1 MVFRFTLLTLLAG
14 LCLGQDAARK
24 EIALDPQTLNR
35 YVGAYRMVNGPVM
48 LVTLEN
54 NQLFTKLG
62 FQQAIPIFPESKTMF
77 FPKVVQAEIEF
88 AKDDERGRPTELIL
102 HQNGRDMPARRLDDA
117 KAKLLLD
124 AANAFPKRLKD
135 QTPAPGGEAA
145 LRKMAEDLSSG
156 KPNSQA
162 VSPALAGTPP
172 LAQVQSMMS
181 NLGPLQSLVFK
192 GVGPGGADIYSV
204 RFEKGAL
211 ETRIWLDVDGKIEN
225 TNARPEEGGVGTPV
239 ASLRPH
245 FSEIDSL
252 VAAELAKR
260 PVGSVTVGVVSGKD
274 LVWSKSY
281 GDSDM
286 EKKTPADADTVYRIG
301 SISKMFTALML
312 EQLVE
317 ANKVHLSDPVE
328 KYFPEIKLVQD
339 RFPNAPAITL
349 IQLATHTS
357 GLGREPDNTDTY
369 VTGAVADWEKTLIAA
384 LPHTHYTLEPGTRYS
399 YSNIG
404 YAILG
409 AALSR
414 AAGEPYL
421 EYVPKHIF
429 QPLGMTHSALER
441 NSQMMP
447 HLAKGYQVIGPN
459 GGVDAATAQREH
471 ETGRGY
477 KVPNGAIYTTVGD
490 LARFAS
496 FLMGQGPENVLKTP
510 SLERFQLQSIVPANM
525 GLTSGYGIGFDVER
539 RDNYVAFGHGG
550 AVAGYTADLLMNRK
564 TGVGVIVLSSGAVN
578 PGSVSRQALD
588 LLSK

>member
-1 MVFRFTLLTLLAG
+1 MLFRFTLLTLLAG
-14 LCLGQDAARK
+14 LCLGQDARK
-24 EIALDPQTLNR
+24 EITLDPQTLNR
-35 YVGAYRMVNGPVM
+35 YVGAYQMNNGPVM

-62 FQQAIPIFPESKTMF
+62 FQQAIAIFPESRTVF
-77 FPKVVQAEIEF
+77 FPKVVQATIEF
-88 AKDDERGRPTELIL
+88 AKDDAHGRPTELIL
-102 HQNGRDMPARRLDDA
+102 HQNGRDMPAQRLDDA
-117 KAKLLLD
+117 RTKLLLD
-124 AANAFPKRLKD
+124 AAAAFPKRFKD

-145 LRKMAEDLSSG
+145 LRKMMEDLASG
-156 KPNSQA
+156 KPNSEF
-162 VSPALAGTPP
+162 
-172 LAQVQSMMS
+172 AQIQSMVS
-181 NLGPLQSLVFK
+181 KLGPLQSLVFK

-211 ETRIWLDVDGKIEN
+211 ETRIWLGVDGKIEN
-225 TNARPEEGGVGTPV
+225 ANARPDEAGVGMPV
-239 ASLRPH
+239 TSLRPH
-245 FSEIDSL
+245 FPEIESL

-260 PVGSVTVGVVSGKD
+260 PVGSVTAGVVSGKD

-281 GDSDM
+281 GDADM

-301 SISKMFTALML
+301 SITKMFTALML

-339 RFPNAPAITL
+339 RFPNAPPVTL

-384 LPHTHYTLEPGTRYS
+384 LPHTHYVLEPGTRYA

-421 EYVPKHIF
+421 EYIPKHIF
-429 QPLGMTHSALER
+429 QPLGMTHSVLER
-441 NSQMMP
+441 NAHMMP
-447 HLAKGYQVIGPN
+447 HLSKGYQVTGPDS
-459 GGVDAATAQREH
+459 VDSTTAQREH

-496 FLMGQGPENVLKTP
+496 FLMGQGPESVLKTA

-539 RDNYVAFGHGG
+539 RDNYVAFGHSGG
-550 AVAGYTADLLMNRK
+550 VAGYTADLLMNRK
-564 TGVGVIVLSSGAVN
+564 TGVGVIVLSNGAVN
-578 PGSVSRQALD
+578 PGGIARQTLD